1 MKRLI
6 PAIAIILGWVSAA
19 WGAATPAPLT
29 TLQEIHGLTNA
40 KASLGLPVAF
50 EATVTYYPG
59 YAHLLFVQ
67 DGSQAIFVLATT
79 DAKLAPGDRVL
90 VRGITRES
98 FHPIVV
104 SNDVTV
110 LSHGD
115 LPKPVPASF
124 DGLIHGQYDCM
135 LVTVH
140 AVVRT
145 ADLGANPS
153 LHRIFMQMIADGG
166 YIDAVLESD
175 DANLLK
181 GLLDAEVEVTGIAGG
196 TFDGKMQQTG
206 ILLHVPTLAGVQ
218 ILKRAGVSPQ
228 SIPITP
234 MSEILDG
241 YHVRD
246 QSQRVRVHGT
256 ITYYQPGKAVVL
268 QDGSRSLW
276 ITTISRGPLQIG
288 DIADATGF
296 PEIDN
301 GALVLTHSE
310 IEDSGVKAPILP
322 QPASWLQLAHF
333 SNNRPDGHMND
344 LVSIEGQVVTEVRGA
359 ARDEYVLLADGQLFS
374 AVYRH
379 PDQASHIQ
387 LLPMKQIPPGSRIRV
402 TGICI
407 NEDSRTFNNETESPF
422 NILLRSYD
430 DITVVAGPSLL
441 NIRNLA
447 FVVALLLVVV
457 AIAGVWGWS
466 LERKVGYQTAVIS
479 ARTEAEAELE
489 RRRSRIL
496 VDINR
501 SRPLSEIVEA
511 ITGLVSFTL
520 NGAACWCE
528 TANGG
533 QLGDRPPK
541 TDGLRIVRAEIPAR
555 SGPPLGA
562 LFVALGKSA
571 EAPARES
578 EALSLGTELAT
589 LAMETSHL
597 YSDLRHRSEFDL
609 LTDSHNRFSLH
620 SRLDALVEEAQR
632 NATIFGLICI
642 DLDKFKPINDRYGH
656 HVGDLFLQE
665 VALRMKRQLRGEDI
679 LARLGGDEFA
689 ALVSVARSRAGVEEI
704 ALRLERCFDAPFEI
718 EGYRL
723 QGAASLG
730 IALYPE
736 DGANKDSLLS
746 AADAAMYMAKNSKR
760 QMEKTLAQNSQ
771 AGLSQ

>member
-1 MKRLI
+1 M
-6 PAIAIILGWVSAA
+6 ILGWAMAA
-19 WGAATPAPLT
+19 WGAEAPAPLT
-29 TLQEIHGLTNA
+29 NLQAIHNLSNTE
-40 KASLGLPVAF
+40 ASLGLPVAF

-67 DGSQAIFVLATT
+67 DGSLAIFVLATT
-79 DAKLAPGDRVL
+79 DAKLVPGDRVL

-104 SNDVTV
+104 SNSVTV
-110 LSHGD
+110 LGHGD

-135 LVTVH
+135 LVSVH
-140 AVVRT
+140 GVVRT
-145 ADLGANPS
+145 ANLGANPS

-206 ILLHVPTLAGVQ
+206 ILLHIPTLAGIK

-234 MSEILDG
+234 MGEILDG
-241 YHVRD
+241 YHVQD

-256 ITYYQPGKAVVL
+256 ITYYQSGKAVVL
-268 QDGSRSLW
+268 QDGASSLW
-276 ITTISRGPLQIG
+276 ITTISRSPLQIG
-288 DIADATGF
+288 DVADATGF

-310 IEDSGVKAPILP
+310 IEDSGVKAPIVP
-322 QPASWLQLAHF
+322 QPASWGQLAHF
-333 SNNRPDGHMND
+333 SANRPDGHLDD
-344 LVSIEGQVVTEVRGA
+344 LVSTEGQVVTEVRGA
-359 ARDEYVLLADGQLFS
+359 ARDEYVLLSGGQLFS

-379 PDQASHIQ
+379 PDQASNLQ
-387 LLPMKQIPPGSRIRV
+387 LLPMKEIPPGSRIRV
-402 TGICI
+402 TGICM
-407 NEDSRTFNNETESPF
+407 NEDSRTFNNQAESPF

-430 DITVVAGPSLL
+430 DITVVAGPPLL

-447 FVVALLLVVV
+447 FAVALLLVVV
-457 AIAGVWGWS
+457 AVAGVWGWS

-511 ITGLVSFTL
+511 IAGFVSFTL
-520 NGAACWCE
+520 NGASCWCE

-533 QLGDRPPK
+533 QFGYRPPK
-541 TDGLRIVRAEIPAR
+541 ADSLRIVRAEIPAR
-555 SGPPLGA
+555 SGPPLGT
-562 LFVALGKSA
+562 LFVAFGKSA
-571 EAPARES
+571 VAPARES

-589 LAMETSHL
+589 LAIETSHL

-609 LTDSHNRFSLH
+609 LTDTHNRFSLH
-620 SRLDALVEEAQR
+620 SRLDTLIEEARQ

-689 ALVSVARSRAGVEEI
+689 ALVCVARSRAGVEEI
-704 ALRLERCFDAPFEI
+704 ALRLERCFDAPFEV
-718 EGYRL
+718 EGYQL

-746 AADAAMYMAKNSKR
+746 AADDAMYVAKNSKR
-760 QMEKTLAQNSQ
+760 QIEKALAQNPQ
-771 AGLSQ
+771 PGLSHEKLA

>member
-6 PAIAIILGWVSAA
+6 PVVAMILGWALAA
-19 WGAATPAPLT
+19 WGAEAPAPLT
-29 TLQEIHGLTNA
+29 NLQAIHSLSNA
-40 KASLGLPVAF
+40 EASLGLPVAF

-79 DAKLAPGDRVL
+79 DAKLVPGDRVL

-104 SNDVTV
+104 SNSVTV
-110 LSHGD
+110 LGHGD

-135 LVTVH
+135 LVSVH
-140 AVVRT
+140 GVVRT
-145 ADLGANPS
+145 ANLGANPS

-206 ILLHVPTLAGVQ
+206 ILLHIPTLAGIK

-234 MSEILDG
+234 MGEILNG
-241 YHVRD
+241 YHVQD

-256 ITYYQPGKAVVL
+256 ITYYQPGRAVVL
-268 QDGSRSLW
+268 QDGASSLW
-276 ITTISRGPLQIG
+276 ITTISRSPLRIG
-288 DIADATGF
+288 DVADATGF

-359 ARDEYVLLADGQLFS
+359 ARDEYVLLSGGQLFS

-387 LLPMKQIPPGSRIRV
+387 LLPMKEVPPGSRIRV
-402 TGICI
+402 TGICM

-422 NILLRSYD
+422 NILLRSFD
-430 DITVVAGPSLL
+430 DITVVAGPHCSTFATWPLRSPCCWWWWRLRGFGAGASNARWATKPLSYRLAPRPRPSWSGGAAASLWTSTG
-441 NIRNLA
+441 RA
-447 FVVALLLVVV
+447 RSVRSSKR
-457 AIAGVWGWS
+457 S
-466 LERKVGYQTAVIS
+466 LE
-479 ARTEAEAELE
+479 
-489 RRRSRIL
+489 
-496 VDINR
+496 
-501 SRPLSEIVEA
+501 
-511 ITGLVSFTL
+511 LVSFTL
-520 NGAACWCE
+520 NGAAWCE

-533 QLGDRPPK
+533 QFGYCPPK
-541 TDGLRIVRAEIPAR
+541 ADSLRIIRAEIPAR
-555 SGPPLGA
+555 SGPPLGT
-562 LFVALGKSA
+562 LFVAFGKSTI
-571 EAPARES
+571 APARES

-609 LTDSHNRFSLH
+609 LTDTHNRFSLH
-620 SRLDALVEEAQR
+620 SRLDALIEEARQ
-632 NATIFGLICI
+632 NASIFGLICI

-665 VALRMKRQLRGEDI
+665 VALRMKRQLRGRTSWRGWAATN
-679 LARLGGDEFA
+679 LPRWFAWRAAARALRKSPCGWNA
-689 ALVSVARSRAGVEEI
+689 ASTRRLRWRATNCVARPAS
-704 ALRLERCFDAPFEI
+704 ALPSIPRMAPT
-718 EGYRL
+718 
-723 QGAASLG
+723 
-730 IALYPE
+730 
-736 DGANKDSLLS
+736 
-746 AADAAMYMAKNSKR
+746 R
-760 QMEKTLAQNSQ
+760 QPAQRR
-771 AGLSQ
+771 